1 MSSPHRQCH
10 CFASPPLALF
20 FILVFR
26 KNGLFLKCE
35 WKCPQDGECGSRVD
49 KIHSRSTSP
58 PCQNHP
64 VCPLDHACFVFG
76 RSRRCNANFPH
87 RNLLCVWTIVWG
99 GRNMVPTGAWPILIL
114 RGMSQPT
121 PNAPEVPR
129 AIGLCL
135 DISNTHIPKNVDIC
149 YIPAPQ
155 NIRHLGPISPIL
167 GPKACLLL
175 RC

>member
-1 MSSPHRQCH
+1 MSTRRRVWVSRGQ
-10 CFASPPLALF
+10 
-20 FILVFR
+20 
-26 KNGLFLKCE
+26 NTLK
-35 WKCPQDGECGSRVD
+35 KY
-49 KIHSRSTSP
+49 SP

-99 GRNMVPTGAWPILIL
+99 GRNMVPTGAWPILML
-114 RGMSQPT
+114 RGVSQPT

-135 DISNTHIPKNVDIC
+135 DICYRSALLQVNLHTRPWIPRSRTCPYHPYYLYCRTGTV
-149 YIPAPQ
+149 
-155 NIRHLGPISPIL
+155 LS
-167 GPKACLLL
+167 
-175 RC
+175 

>member
-1 MSSPHRQCH
+1 MWVEMSTRRRVWVSRGQ
-10 CFASPPLALF
+10 
-20 FILVFR
+20 
-26 KNGLFLKCE
+26 NTLK
-35 WKCPQDGECGSRVD
+35 KYSL
-49 KIHSRSTSP
+49 

-99 GRNMVPTGAWPILIL
+99 GRNMVPAGAWPILIL
-114 RGMSQPT
+114 RGVSQPT
-121 PNAPEVPR
+121 PNA
-129 AIGLCL
+129 
-135 DISNTHIPKNVDIC
+135 HIPKNVDIC

-167 GPKACLLL
+167 GPKACLRMITGVFRSILAQRSSKIGHQEPRYL
-175 RC
+175 

>member
-1 MSSPHRQCH
+1 MSTRRRVWVSRGQ
-10 CFASPPLALF
+10 
-20 FILVFR
+20 
-26 KNGLFLKCE
+26 NTLK
-35 WKCPQDGECGSRVD
+35 KY
-49 KIHSRSTSP
+49 SP

-114 RGMSQPT
+114 RGVSQPT

-129 AIGLCL
+129 AIGVCNDVSNDIPFTVKSHLRCNPKGDPPTRCL
-135 DISNTHIPKNVDIC
+135 DIGRIG
-149 YIPAPQ
+149 
-155 NIRHLGPISPIL
+155 LGV
-167 GPKACLLL
+167 
-175 RC
+175 R